1 MEHANYGPDGPD
13 GPDDASWI
21 KYIKSLILNA
31 GPPRESS
38 TFEKQKYV
46 FNLTSKAVFL
56 GSRYIGQ
63 GVLTDSTLFVTQYR
77 PISADKFIITHLN

>member
-1 MEHANYGPDGPD
+1 MEGPMR
-13 GPDDASWI
+13 I
-21 KYIKSLILNA
+21 YNKLLNA
-31 GPPRESS
+31 LFLKQNYISNNPPRESS

-56 GSRYIGQ
+56 GSRYVGQ

>member
-1 MEHANYGPDGPD
+1 MEGPMH
-13 GPDDASWI
+13 I
-21 KYIKSLILNA
+21 YNKLLNA
-31 GPPRESS
+31 LFLKQNCISNNPPRESS

-56 GSRYIGQ
+56 GSKYIGQ
-63 GVLTDSTLFVTQYR
+63 GVLTDSTLFVTQYQ